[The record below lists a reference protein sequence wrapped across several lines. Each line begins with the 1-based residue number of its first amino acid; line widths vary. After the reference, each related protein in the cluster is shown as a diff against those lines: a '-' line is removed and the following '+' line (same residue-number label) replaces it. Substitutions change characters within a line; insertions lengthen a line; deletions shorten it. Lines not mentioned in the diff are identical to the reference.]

1 MTAALGLYHHLRLPQ
16 PFVPLLKLE
25 KPLPLLIYS
34 GASAVGAY
42 AIKLACLSNIHPIIA
57 VAGNGIPF
65 VQTLLEPGK
74 GDIVV
79 DYRLGSEAIVNS
91 AKEAVKKS
99 CGENGKI
106 EYALDA
112 ATYKGSWDT
121 ISAALDGKGTATFV
135 LPDYRDKGLPGT
147 LETSMTFVG
156 SVHKNEE
163 GTAVGTK
170 DFGFVWFRL
179 LSRGLQEGWITPHPY
194 EIVPGG
200 LNGLKKALVE
210 LKAGKTSAKKL
221 IINIGEDWGS

>member
-1 MTAALGLYHHLRLPQ
+1 MTAALGLYRHLCLPQ
-16 PFVPLLKLE
+16 PFVPRLNPE
-25 KPLPLLIYS
+25 EPLPLLIYS

-65 VQTLLEPGK
+65 VQTLLDPSK
-74 GDIVV
+74 GDVVV
-79 DYRLGSEAIVNS
+79 DYRLGSEAVVNGV
-91 AKEAVKKS
+91 KEAVKKV
-99 CGENGKI
+99 CGENGKV

-112 ATYKGSWDT
+112 ATYKGSWHT
-121 ISAALDGKGTATFV
+121 VSAVLDGKGTATFV

-147 LETSMTFVG
+147 LETSMITVA

-163 GTAVGTK
+163 GTTMGTK
-170 DFGFVWFRL
+170 EFGYVWFRL
-179 LSRGLQEGWITPHPY
+179 LSRGLQEGWLTPHPY

-200 LNGLKKALVE
+200 LDGLEKALVE

-221 IINIGEDWGS
+221 IISIGED